1 MRVMIAAAGTGG
13 HINPGIAIAN
23 KIKEKEKDSEIVFI
37 GTTRGIENDLVPR
50 AGYELKT
57 VEAYGIS
64 KKISLKTISNNIKTI
79 KGFGQA
85 KKIVKEFNPDI
96 VIGTGGYICG
106 GAISAAHKLGIP
118 TVIHESNAYPGKAT
132 KFLFKKLDKVLLG
145 FEDAQKYFEDKS
157 KVVVTGT
164 PTKVKEENLT
174 EETKEKIFA
183 ELGLK
188 KDLPTILVFGGSQGA
203 KAINDAMIPLIEQKK
218 NKDYQI
224 IWSVGQK
231 QYEGIKESFEN
242 KGININKIENTK
254 IVPYIYN
261 MSEIM
266 NAIDII
272 VSRSGA
278 MTITEI
284 ALVGKPAIFIPLPSM
299 SANRQVDNANVLAKL
314 GAAKI
319 VPYIYNMSEIMNAI
333 DIIVSRSGAMTIT
346 EIALVGKPAI
356 FIPLPSMSANRQ
368 VDNANVLAKLGA
380 AKIILNDEINSENLS
395 QTIADMLKDKNELKE
410 MGNRARKIAKY
421 DVEDKIYDEIKK
433 LVK

>member
-57 VEAYGIS
+57 VDAYGIS

-145 FEDAQKYFEDKS
+145 FEDAQKYVEDKS

-164 PTKVKEENLT
+164 PTKVKEEKLT

-203 KAINDAMIPLIEQKK
+203 KAINDAMTPLIEKKK

-231 QYEGIKESFEN
+231 QYEAN
-242 KGININKIENTK
+242 
-254 IVPYIYN
+254 Y
-261 MSEIM
+261 
-266 NAIDII
+266 
-272 VSRSGA
+272 
-278 MTITEI
+278 EI
-284 ALVGKPAIFIPLPSM
+284 AKM
-299 SANRQVDNANVLAKL
+299 SLLYFN
-314 GAAKI
+314 
-319 VPYIYNMSEIMNAI
+319 EIW
-333 DIIVSRSGAMTIT
+333 
-346 EIALVGKPAI
+346 
-356 FIPLPSMSANRQ
+356 
-368 VDNANVLAKLGA
+368 
-380 AKIILNDEINSENLS
+380 
-395 QTIADMLKDKNELKE
+395 
-410 MGNRARKIAKY
+410 Y
-421 DVEDKIYDEIKK
+421 
-433 LVK
+433 

>member
-1 MRVMIAAAGTGG
+1 MKVIVAAAGTGG

-23 KIKEKEKDSEIVFI
+23 KIKEEEKDSEIMFI
-37 GTTRGIENDLVPR
+37 GTSRGIENDLVPR
-50 AGYELKT
+50 AGYRLET

-79 KGFGQA
+79 KGFKQA
-85 KKIVKEFNPDI
+85 EKIIKEFKPDI

-118 TVIHESNAYPGKAT
+118 TMIHESNAYPGRAT
-132 KFLFKKLDKVLLG
+132 KFLEKKLDRILVG
-145 FEDAQKYFEDKS
+145 FADASKFFNDKT

-164 PTKVKEENLT
+164 PTKVKEQKLSEI
-174 EETKEKIFA
+174 EKEKIFS
-183 ELGLK
+183 ELGLS
-188 KDLPTILVFGGSQGA
+188 KDIPTVLVFGGSQGA
-203 KAINDAMIPLIEQKK
+203 KAINDAMIPLIK
-218 NKDYQI
+218 NKSNANYQI

-231 QYEGIKESFEN
+231 QFDSIKESFEES
-242 KGININKIENTK
+242 GMNINNIKNTK

-272 VSRSGA
+272 VARSGA

-284 ALVGKPAIFIPLPSM
+284 ALVGKPS
-299 SANRQVDNANVLAKL
+299 
-314 GAAKI
+314 
-319 VPYIYNMSEIMNAI
+319 
-333 DIIVSRSGAMTIT
+333 
-346 EIALVGKPAI
+346 I

-380 AKIILNDEINSENLS
+380 AKIILNDEVNSENLS
-395 QTIADMLKDKNELKE
+395 QSIDEMLKDPNELKQ
-410 MGNRARKIAKY
+410 MGLRAKQIAKY
-421 DVEDKIYDEIKK
+421 DVEEKIYQEIKK
-433 LVK
+433 IVK